1 VILRS
6 DRNTAIGVPL
16 GFEAGTGLSSL
27 TTSLASGLSNLGD
40 ATNIGAE
47 LDGPGGLGLST
58 SMYVPIGGLFHDGTS
73 TLTIQCASSPV
84 VAKSR

>member
-1 VILRS
+1 LVLDSSALLEERAPSLEPNGSPAWLVGQVILRS
-6 DRNTAIGVPL
+6 GRNTAIGVPL

-27 TTSLASGLSNLGD
+27 TTSLASGLSIVGD

-58 SMYVPIGGLFHDGTS
+58 SM
-73 TLTIQCASSPV
+73 
-84 VAKSR
+84 